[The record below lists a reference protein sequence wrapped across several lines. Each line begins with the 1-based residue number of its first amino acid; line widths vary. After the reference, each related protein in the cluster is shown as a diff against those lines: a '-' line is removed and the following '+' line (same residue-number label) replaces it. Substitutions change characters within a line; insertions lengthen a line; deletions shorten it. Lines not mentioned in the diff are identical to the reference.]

1 MSTVTAAPAAPAVD
15 LDLASQRAARRL
27 RPLYFAMLLGGL
39 ALWVPV
45 EKLFM
50 SELGFDATSVGL
62 MAGVYA
68 SVVPLLEL
76 PSGILAD
83 RWSRKGVLLAAY
95 VAVFASVLVCGLAG
109 DVTTYVVGAGLLG
122 VYLAL
127 RSGTLESIVYDVL
140 LEELGAA
147 ARFEATIGRFRAV
160 ESAAL
165 ATSAVGGGLLAMAT
179 SPRFTYFATLPLLAA
194 SVVLIARFRE
204 PALHQVGERDPLSK
218 QIATTYRT
226 VLERGRLRP
235 IIGLMVLTSLPLQ
248 AMVEFGPLWMVA
260 LAAPAFL
267 YGAQWAGLTGALGV
281 GGLLAARLHLE
292 CRLTLATLGGVIV
305 TTSVAMSMSRNL
317 AVIVPAQVALVLVL
331 MVLSVHLTGLLHAA
345 VPSTIRAGVASGV
358 STLTWLVFLPFAVV
372 FGFAADRVGVN
383 TAGWLVVG
391 IATTTAV
398 GLTHLVQPATRCARA
413 TVAVAA

>member
-1 MSTVTAAPAAPAVD
+1 
-15 LDLASQRAARRL
+15 
-27 RPLYFAMLLGGL
+27 
-39 ALWVPV
+39 
-45 EKLFM
+45 
-50 SELGFDATSVGL
+50 
-62 MAGVYA
+62 
-68 SVVPLLEL
+68 
-76 PSGILAD
+76 
-83 RWSRKGVLLAAY
+83 
-95 VAVFASVLVCGLAG
+95 
-109 DVTTYVVGAGLLG
+109 
-122 VYLAL
+122 
-127 RSGTLESIVYDVL
+127 VYDVL

-147 ARFEATIGRFRAV
+147 VRFEATIGRFRAV

-165 ATSAVGGGLLAMAT
+165 ATSAVSGGLLAMAT

-194 SVVLIARFRE
+194 SAVLIARFRE
-204 PALHQVGERDPLSK
+204 PALHQVGERQPLSR

-235 IIGLMVLTSLPLQ
+235 IIGLMVLTSLLLQ
-248 AMVEFGPLWMVA
+248 AMLEFSPLWMVA

-292 CRLTLATLGGVIV
+292 CRVTLATLGGVIV
-305 TTSVAMSMSRNL
+305 AASVAMSMSRHL
-317 AVIVPAQVALVLVL
+317 VVIVPAQVALVLVL

-383 TAGWLVVG
+383 TAGWLVVA
-391 IATTTAV
+391 IATATAV
-398 GLTHLVQPATRCARA
+398 GLTHLVQPATRCARSTA
-413 TVAVAA
+413 AVAA